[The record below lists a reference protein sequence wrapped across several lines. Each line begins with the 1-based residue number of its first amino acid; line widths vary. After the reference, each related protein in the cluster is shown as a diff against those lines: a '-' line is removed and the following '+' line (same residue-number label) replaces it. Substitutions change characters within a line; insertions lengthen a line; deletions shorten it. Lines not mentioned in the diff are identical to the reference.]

1 MKTLVR
7 IGTRGSQLALYQA
20 EMAKTR
26 LEMDFPQLN
35 IEIVKIKTSGD
46 MIRRGLDNPMETKR
60 VFTKEIEEALLKN
73 EIDMAVHSAKDL
85 TVWMPE
91 GLKIG
96 GVFEREDARDCLV
109 SKDHKKLS
117 ELPLGARIGTS
128 ALRRKTQLLRWSP
141 EVIIEE
147 LHGNVD
153 SRIRK
158 IEEGFYDA
166 IVLAYAGIK
175 RLGLVNYV
183 TEIFPEHQFY
193 PAPGQGTVVIQ
204 SRIGDAE
211 IDELLEPI
219 HHKPSAI
226 RLECE
231 RAFLRRLEGGCH
243 LPCGISTEL
252 NGDVISLRGALFAV
266 DSHEFSEEK
275 LEGPADHPEDVGE
288 TLAELILQNGG
299 QKILDDI
306 KKMQEKKHDPHKK

>member
-1 MKTLVR
+1 MKNTVR

-26 LEMDFPQLN
+26 LEMDFPFLK
-35 IEIVKIKTSGD
+35 IEIIKIKTSGD

-73 EIDMAVHSAKDL
+73 EVDIAVHSAKDL

-158 IEEGFYDA
+158 IEEGLYDA

-204 SRIGDAE
+204 SRVGDKEVDE
-211 IDELLEPI
+211 ILEPI

-231 RAFLRRLEGGCH
+231 RAFLRKLEGGCH
-243 LPCGISTEL
+243 LPCGISTQL
-252 NGDVISLRGALFAV
+252 QDGTLFLKGALFAV
-266 DSHEFSEEK
+266 DSHEFVEES
-275 LEGPADHPEDVGE
+275 LEGPASHPEDVGE
-288 TLAELILQNGG
+288 TLGDLILKKGG
-299 QKILDDI
+299 QQILDHI
-306 KKMQEKKHDPHKK
+306 KELQEKKHDPHKK